1 MRISEFKDPF
11 TGRKGIYL
19 FTTDHLERSLL
30 FRDKEDFVQGVNTI
44 ALATLK
50 YPSVKALC
58 YTLMNNHIH
67 LLVMGRYADCL
78 AFFAWI
84 LHRLARMLEEKYGI
98 SGILKLRA
106 SDVQTVV
113 DRDMFL
119 NEVCYLLRNGYKARI
134 DSPYSYPW
142 APFECYF
149 SPYLPLLHGLPMPGA
164 KTMKREFGTHVKI
177 PADWEQ
183 TDGRILNKYFV
194 DYRTVEQKIG
204 SSLDFFDRLRRFD
217 LESVVE
223 QKHGIEEKLAFT
235 DADIQEK
242 IRAICRNELHV
253 ESHHQLGRK
262 DLLWLA
268 RTLARRFA
276 CPKKQ
281 IARLLGVEP
290 SILDQLL

>member
-30 FRDKEDFVQGVNTI
+30 FRDEADCVHGSNTI

-50 YPSVKALC
+50 YPVKFLC
-58 YTLMNNHIH
+58 YALMDNHIH
-67 LLVMGRYADCL
+67 LLLTGKYADCL
-78 AFFAWI
+78 AFFAWV
-84 LHRLARMLEEKYGI
+84 LHRIARMLELKYGV
-98 SGILKLRA
+98 SGILKLQA
-106 SDVQTVV
+106 SDVQAVV
-113 DRDMFL
+113 DRNMLL
-119 NEVCYLLRNGYKARI
+119 NEVCYLLRNNYKARI
-134 DSPYSYPW
+134 GSPYSYPW
-142 APFECYF
+142 SPFECYF
-149 SPYLPLLHGLPMPGA
+149 NPYLPLLHGSPQPVA
-164 KTMKREFGTHVKI
+164 KAVKRIFVTHVRI
-177 PADWEQ
+177 PPEWEHVS
-183 TDGRILNKYFV
+183 GRILNKCFV
-194 DYRTVEQKIG
+194 DYRTVEQRIG

-223 QKHGIEEKLAFT
+223 QAHGIEENLTFT
-235 DADIQEK
+235 DGEMQEK
-242 IRAICRNELHV
+242 IRAICANELHKA
-253 ESHHQLGRK
+253 SHHQLERK

-290 SILDQLL
+290 SILDKLL